1 MDSERNELWQEV
13 DEWFAESLRTADG
26 VLESVLQ
33 ETERAGLPQIS
44 VSRNQGKLLQI
55 LVASIAARN
64 ILEIGTLG
72 GYSSICM
79 ARALPA
85 GGRLITLEINPKAA
99 EVARANILGA
109 GLDGVIDVRVGV
121 ALDTLDVLADENLP
135 PFDLVF
141 IDADKQNNPAYFR
154 ASLGLSRPG
163 SLIIIDNIAR
173 RGRVIEAE
181 SEESD
186 VRGVREAI
194 ALIAAEPRVT
204 ATAIQTV
211 GEKGYDGFLVARVNS

>member
-109 GLDGVIDVRVGV
+109 GLDGVID
-121 ALDTLDVLADENLP
+121 
-135 PFDLVF
+135 
-141 IDADKQNNPAYFR
+141 ADKQNNPAYFR